1 MSLWTVYS
9 DGGSHPNPGPCAFGT
24 VVICPEGAI
33 REHSGFI
40 GHGSNQIAELTAAIR
55 GLELTPAGASVLLVS
70 DSQYTLKG
78 LTQWSAGW
86 ERNGWRNSKK
96 EPVANLAIWK
106 ALYAIADARH
116 VTTRWVK
123 GHSGNHHNE
132 RCDALAA
139 AALRERRT

>member
-1 MSLWTVYS
+1 M
-9 DGGSHPNPGPCAFGT
+9 
-24 VVICPEGAI
+24 
-33 REHSGFI
+33 
-40 GHGSNQIAELTAAIR
+40 
-55 GLELTPAGASVLLVS
+55 
-70 DSQYTLKG
+70 
-78 LTQWSAGW
+78 
-86 ERNGWRNSKK
+86 
-96 EPVANLAIWK
+96 ANLAIWK